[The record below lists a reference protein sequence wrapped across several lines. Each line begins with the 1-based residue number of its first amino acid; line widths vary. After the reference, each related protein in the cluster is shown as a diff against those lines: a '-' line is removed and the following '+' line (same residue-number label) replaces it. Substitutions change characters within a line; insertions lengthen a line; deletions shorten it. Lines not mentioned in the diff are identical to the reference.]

1 MKAMKTKVMIFE
13 RENSMTGGQ
22 LNITIEDEGVEQ
34 GRDFVCKII

>member
-13 RENSMTGGQ
+13 RENSMTG
-22 LNITIEDEGVEQ
+22 LNITIEDDGVEQ